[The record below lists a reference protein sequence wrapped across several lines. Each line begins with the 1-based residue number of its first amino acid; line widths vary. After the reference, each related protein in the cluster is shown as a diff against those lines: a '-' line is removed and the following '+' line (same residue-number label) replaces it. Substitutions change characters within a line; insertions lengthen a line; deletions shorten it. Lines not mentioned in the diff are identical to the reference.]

1 MEGTR
6 ADGRVAA
13 AASVAQECNIADGR
27 VEVSAGV
34 VGESQSADGRVEFAG
49 VARECVNTDSRIV
62 TAGRKRLE
70 SEFTYC
76 GVVTA
81 GIRIEVVES
90 SRSLSRIWSWD
101 IRRQGL
107 G

>member
-1 MEGTR
+1 MVNG
-6 ADGRVAA
+6 
-13 AASVAQECNIADGR
+13 ILKF
-27 VEVSAGV
+27 V
-34 VGESQSADGRVEFAG
+34 VGESQSADGHVEFAG

-76 GVVTA
+76 GVATA